1 MATSHVIREQIL
13 ELADEEYR
21 EFQSRL
27 CPGTSNIVG
36 VRIPLLRSLAKEIAR
51 GDWRSYL
58 ENAENQYYEEAMLQG
73 MVIGYADAE
82 TEERLAHVRAFVPKI
97 DNWAVCDSFC
107 SGLKFTKKNMDRVWE
122 HLQLYVSSEK
132 EFELRFGVVM
142 LLNYYVESG
151 YIEKTLELLDGID
164 HEGYY
169 VKMAIAWAV
178 SICYVKFPEATI
190 AFLKNNSL
198 DDFTFNKSLQ
208 KITESLRVD
217 GETKMLIRSMKRV

>member
-1 MATSHVIREQIL
+1 MIRDQIFQ
-13 ELADEEYR
+13 LADEEYR
-21 EFQSRL
+21 KFQSRL

-36 VRIPLLRSLAKEIAR
+36 VRIPLLRCLAKEIAR

-58 ENAENQYYEEAMLQG
+58 ENAESRYYEEAMLQG

-82 TEERLAHVRAFVPKI
+82 TEERLVHVRAFVPKI
-97 DNWAVCDSFC
+97 DNWAVCDCFC

-122 HLQLYVSSEK
+122 QLQLYVSSEK

-142 LLNYYVESG
+142 LLNYYVESS
-151 YIEKTLELLDGID
+151 YIERTLELLDGIE

-169 VKMAIAWAV
+169 VKMAVAWAV
-178 SICYVKFPEATI
+178 SICYVKFPEVTT
-190 AFLKNNSL
+190 AFLKNNRL